1 MQLFQPM
8 NILLRLLTG
17 QVALA
22 QVKDF
27 KIDLEPHRMLQLVSQ
42 TQLPAV
48 EEYPG
53 LGGSLGIDLSVLKS
67 MQTEW
72 TTTFDWATEQADLN
86 RYNHYTTKIEELTI
100 HFIHHK
106 SSEPNAIPLIL
117 NHGWPGTFMDFL
129 PVIDPLTTASS
140 TSNRTSASFHVVVPS
155 LPGYAFSSAPP
166 ATWTLN
172 DTARI
177 FNTLMTDVLGYET
190 YAAHGS
196 DFCSNVAYSLY
207 NDFNNPSY
215 WYTIPSVKLGRVPK
229 YNITLDAGE
238 EFQENLVLG
247 FNTGYVIEQ
256 STKTNTIGLALH
268 DNPVGQLFWMAE
280 KYISC
285 KIFKPPHLPIVSQ
298 ADMPEG
304 SDPQAGTSPSV
315 LTHNEILRQVPLYF
329 LTKSFVSST
338 FTCPQNTDAYS
349 SSYSKAQTD
358 APMLFSSFK
367 YSGAFWTEQVVSWVG
382 NLVTYNC
389 ESFSFLTIPI
399 KFSWRYSLLHANE
412 TVDHNFG
419 GHFPGLDNPPA
430 LVDDIRQIGNYWM
443 Y

>member
-1 MQLFQPM
+1 
-8 NILLRLLTG
+8 
-17 QVALA
+17 
-22 QVKDF
+22 
-27 KIDLEPHRMLQLVSQ
+27 MLQLVSQ

-86 RYNHYTTKIEELTI
+86 RYNHYTTTMEGLTI
-100 HFIHHK
+100 HFIHQK

-129 PVIDPLTTASS
+129 PVIDPLTTASG

-166 ATWTLN
+166 AAWTLN

-177 FNTLMTDVLGYET
+177 FNTFMTDVLGYDT

-196 DFCSNVAYSLY
+196 DFGSNVAYNLY
-207 NDFNNPSY
+207 NNFNK
-215 WYTIPSVKLGRVPK
+215 SVRAVHLTGKPFLPLSSVQFPK
-229 YNITLDAGE
+229 YNITLDADE
-238 EFQENLVLG
+238 AFQENLVLG

-268 DNPVGQLFWMAE
+268 DNPIGQLSWMAE
-280 KYISC
+280 KYISW
-285 KIFKPPHLPIVSQ
+285 
-298 ADMPEG
+298 

-315 LTHNEILRQVPLYF
+315 LTHNEILR
-329 LTKSFVSST
+329 
-338 FTCPQNTDAYS
+338 QNTDAYS

-358 APMLFSSFK
+358 APMLFSSFR
-367 YSGAFWTEQVVSWVG
+367 YSGAFWTEKVVSWVG

-389 ESFSFLTIPI
+389 ESFSFLTIPM
-399 KFSWRYSLLHANE
+399 KFSWRYSLLPANE

-430 LVDDIRQIGNYWM
+430 LVDDIRKIGNYST

>member
-1 MQLFQPM
+1 MQLFQSM
-8 NILLRLLTG
+8 NIPLGFLTG
-17 QVALA
+17 HVALA

-27 KIDLEPHRMLQLVSQ
+27 TIDLEPHRMLQLVTQ

-53 LGGSLGIDLSVLKS
+53 LGGSLGIDLNVLKS
-67 MQTEW
+67 MQKEW

-86 RYNHYTTKIEELTI
+86 R
-100 HFIHHK
+100 
-106 SSEPNAIPLIL
+106 EPNAIPLIL

-129 PVIDPLTTASS
+129 PVVDPLTTASS

-177 FNTLMTDVLGYET
+177 FNTFMTDVLGYET

-196 DFCSNVAYSLY
+196 DFGSNVAYNLY
-207 NDFNNPSY
+207 NNFNKSVRAVHLTGIPFLPLSPVDF
-215 WYTIPSVKLGRVPK
+215 PK
-229 YNITLDAGE
+229 YNITLDADE

-256 STKTNTIGLALH
+256 STKTNTIGLALQ
-268 DNPVGQLFWMAE
+268 DNPVGQLSWMAE
-280 KYISC
+280 KYISW
-285 KIFKPPHLPIVSQ
+285 
-298 ADMPEG
+298 

-315 LTHNEILRQVPLYF
+315 LTHNEILRQVSLYF
-329 LTKSFVSST
+329 LTKSFVSSI
-338 FTCPQNTDAYS
+338 FTYPQNTDAYS

-367 YSGAFWTEQVVSWVG
+367 YSGAFWTGKVVS
-382 NLVTYNC
+382 
-389 ESFSFLTIPI
+389 
-399 KFSWRYSLLHANE
+399 
-412 TVDHNFG
+412 
-419 GHFPGLDNPPA
+419 
-430 LVDDIRQIGNYWM
+430 
-443 Y
+443 

>member
-1 MQLFQPM
+1 MQLFQSM
-8 NILLRLLTG
+8 NIPLGFLTG
-17 QVALA
+17 HVALA

-53 LGGSLGIDLSVLKS
+53 LSGSLGIDLSVLKS

-86 RYNHYTTKIEELTI
+86 RYNHYTTTIEGLTI
-100 HFIHHK
+100 HFIHQK
-106 SSEPNAIPLIL
+106 SSEPNAISLIL

-166 ATWTLN
+166 ATWTPN

-196 DFCSNVAYSLY
+196 DFGSNVAYNLY
-207 NDFNNPSY
+207 NNFNKSVRAVHL
-215 WYTIPSVKLGRVPK
+215 TGIPFLPLSPVEFPK
-229 YNITLDAGE
+229 YNITLDADE

-256 STKTNTIGLALH
+256 STKTNTIGSALH
-268 DNPVGQLFWMAE
+268 DNPIGQLSWMAE
-280 KYISC
+280 KYISW
-285 KIFKPPHLPIVSQ
+285 
-298 ADMPEG
+298 

-315 LTHNEILRQVPLYF
+315 LTHNEILRQVSLYF
-329 LTKSFVSST
+329 LTKSFVSSI
-338 FTCPQNTDAYS
+338 FTYPQNTDAYS

-358 APMLFSSFK
+358 APMLFSSFR
-367 YSGAFWTEQVVSWVG
+367 YSGAFWTEKVVSWVG
-382 NLVTYNC
+382 NLVTYN
-389 ESFSFLTIPI
+389 
-399 KFSWRYSLLHANE
+399 Y
-412 TVDHNFG
+412 HNFG

-430 LVDDIRQIGNYWM
+430 LVDDIRQIGNYWT
-443 Y
+443 YYLGH

>member
-1 MQLFQPM
+1 M
-8 NILLRLLTG
+8 NIPLGFLTG

-27 KIDLEPHRMLQLVSQ
+27 EINLEPHRMLQLVSQ

-53 LGGSLGIDLSVLKS
+53 LGGSLGIDL
-67 MQTEW
+67 
-72 TTTFDWATEQADLN
+72 
-86 RYNHYTTKIEELTI
+86 RYNHYTTTIEGLTI
-100 HFIHHK
+100 HFVHHK
-106 SSEPNAIPLIL
+106 SSEQNAIPLIL

-140 TSNRTSASFHVVVPS
+140 ISNKTSASFHVVVPS

-196 DFCSNVAYSLY
+196 DFGSNVAYNLY
-207 NDFNNPSY
+207 NNFNKSVRAVHL
-215 WYTIPSVKLGRVPK
+215 TGIPILPLSPVEFLK
-229 YNITLDAGE
+229 YNITLDADE
-238 EFQENLVLG
+238 EFQENLVLR

-268 DNPVGQLFWMAE
+268 DNPIAQVSWMAE
-280 KYISC
+280 KYISW
-285 KIFKPPHLPIVSQ
+285 
-298 ADMPEG
+298 

-315 LTHNEILRQVPLYF
+315 LTHNEILRQVSLYF
-329 LTKSFVSST
+329 LTKSFISSI
-338 FTCPQNTDAYS
+338 FTYPQNTDAYS

-367 YSGAFWTEQVVSWVG
+367 YSGAFWTEKVVSWAG
-382 NLVTYNC
+382 NLVTYN
-389 ESFSFLTIPI
+389 
-399 KFSWRYSLLHANE
+399 Y
-412 TVDHNFG
+412 HNFG

-430 LVDDIRQIGNYWM
+430 LVDDIRQVGNYWS

>member
-1 MQLFQPM
+1 MQLFQSM
-8 NILLRLLTG
+8 NIPLGFLTG
-17 QVALA
+17 HVALA

-27 KIDLEPHRMLQLVSQ
+27 TIDPEPHRMLQLVTQ

-53 LGGSLGIDLSVLKS
+53 LGGSLGIDLNVLKS
-67 MQTEW
+67 MQKEW

-86 RYNHYTTKIEELTI
+86 RLLYPSLTI
-100 HFIHHK
+100 HFVHQK

-117 NHGWPGTFMDFL
+117 NHGWPGTFMDFI

-155 LPGYAFSSAPP
+155 LPGYVFSSAPP

-190 YAAHGS
+190 YAARGS
-196 DFCSNVAYSLY
+196 DFGSNVAYNLY
-207 NDFNNPSY
+207 NNFHKSVRAVHL
-215 WYTIPSVKLGRVPK
+215 TGIPFLPLSPVEFPK
-229 YNITLDAGE
+229 HNITLDTDE
-238 EFQENLVLG
+238 EFQKNLVLG

-256 STKTNTIGLALH
+256 STKTNSIGLVLH
-268 DNPVGQLFWMAE
+268 DNSVGQLSWMAE
-280 KYISC
+280 KYIS
-285 KIFKPPHLPIVSQ
+285 L
-298 ADMPEG
+298 

-315 LTHNEILRQVPLYF
+315 LTHNEILRQVSLYF
-329 LTKSFVSST
+329 LTKSFVSSI
-338 FTCPQNTDAYS
+338 FTYPQNTDAYS

-367 YSGAFWTEQVVSWVG
+367 YSGAFWTEKVV
-382 NLVTYNC
+382 
-389 ESFSFLTIPI
+389 
-399 KFSWRYSLLHANE
+399 
-412 TVDHNFG
+412 
-419 GHFPGLDNPPA
+419 
-430 LVDDIRQIGNYWM
+430 
-443 Y
+443 

>member
-1 MQLFQPM
+1 MQLFQSM
-8 NILLRLLTG
+8 NIPLGFLTG
-17 QVALA
+17 RVALA

-27 KIDLEPHRMLQLVSQ
+27 TIDLEPHRMLQLVAQ

-53 LGGSLGIDLSVLKS
+53 LGGSLGIDLN
-67 MQTEW
+67 
-72 TTTFDWATEQADLN
+72 ADLN
-86 RYNHYTTKIEELTI
+86 RYNHYTTTIEGLTI
-100 HFIHHK
+100 HFVHQK
-106 SSEPNAIPLIL
+106 SSEPNAIPLIP

-196 DFCSNVAYSLY
+196 DFGSNVAHNLY
-207 NDFNNPSY
+207 NNFNKSVRAVHL
-215 WYTIPSVKLGRVPK
+215 TGIPFLPLSPVEFPK
-229 YNITLDAGE
+229 YNITLDADE

-247 FNTGYVIEQ
+247 FNTGYVIEH

-268 DNPVGQLFWMAE
+268 DNPVGQLSWMAE
-280 KYISC
+280 KYISW
-285 KIFKPPHLPIVSQ
+285 
-298 ADMPEG
+298 

-315 LTHNEILRQVPLYF
+315 LTHNEILRQVSLYF
-329 LTKSFVSST
+329 LTKSFVSSI
-338 FTCPQNTDAYS
+338 FTYPQNTDAYS

-367 YSGAFWTEQVVSWVG
+367 YSGAFWTEKVVSWVG
-382 NLVTYNC
+382 NLVTYN
-389 ESFSFLTIPI
+389 
-399 KFSWRYSLLHANE
+399 Y
-412 TVDHNFG
+412 HNFG

-430 LVDDIRQIGNYWM
+430 LVDDLRQIGNYWM

>member
-1 MQLFQPM
+1 MQLFQSM
-8 NILLRLLTG
+8 NIPLGFLTG
-17 QVALA
+17 HVALA

-27 KIDLEPHRMLQLVSQ
+27 TIDPEPHRMLQLVTQ

-53 LGGSLGIDLSVLKS
+53 LGGSLGIDLNVLKS
-67 MQTEW
+67 MQKEW

-86 RYNHYTTKIEELTI
+86 RYNHYKTIIEGLTI
-100 HFIHHK
+100 HFVHQK

-117 NHGWPGTFMDFL
+117 NHGWPGTFMDFI

-155 LPGYAFSSAPP
+155 LPGYVFSSAPP

-190 YAAHGS
+190 YAARGS
-196 DFCSNVAYSLY
+196 DFGSNVAYNLY
-207 NDFNNPSY
+207 NNFHKSVRAVHL
-215 WYTIPSVKLGRVPK
+215 TGIPFLPLSPVEFPK
-229 YNITLDAGE
+229 HNITLDTDE

-256 STKTNTIGLALH
+256 STKTNSIGLVLH
-268 DNPVGQLFWMAE
+268 DNSVGQLSWMAE

-285 KIFKPPHLPIVSQ
+285 KIFNPPYLPFVSQ
-298 ADMPEG
+298 AETPKV

-315 LTHNEILRQVPLYF
+315 LTHNEILRQVSLYF
-329 LTKSFVSST
+329 LTKSFVSSI
-338 FTCPQNTDAYS
+338 FTYPQNTDAYS

-367 YSGAFWTEQVVSWVG
+367 YSGAFWTEKVV
-382 NLVTYNC
+382 
-389 ESFSFLTIPI
+389 
-399 KFSWRYSLLHANE
+399 
-412 TVDHNFG
+412 
-419 GHFPGLDNPPA
+419 
-430 LVDDIRQIGNYWM
+430 
-443 Y
+443 

>member
-1 MQLFQPM
+1 MQLFQSM
-8 NILLRLLTG
+8 NIPLGFLIG
-17 QVALA
+17 HMALA

-27 KIDLEPHRMLQLVSQ
+27 TIDLEPHRMLQLVAQ

-53 LGGSLGIDLSVLKS
+53 LGGSLGIDLRVLKS

-72 TTTFDWATEQADLN
+72 TTTFDWATEQANLN
-86 RYNHYTTKIEELTI
+86 QYNHYTTIIEGLTI

-129 PVIDPLTTASS
+129 PVIGPLTTASS

-166 ATWTLN
+166 TTWTLN
-172 DTARI
+172 DTARV
-177 FNTLMTDVLGYET
+177 FNTLMTDVLGYRA
-190 YAAHGS
+190 YAAHGA
-196 DFCSNVAYSLY
+196 DFGSNVAYNLY
-207 NDFNNPSY
+207 NNFTKSVRAVHL
-215 WYTIPSVKLGRVPK
+215 TGIPFLPLSPVEFPK
-229 YNITLDAGE
+229 YNITLDADE
-238 EFQENLVLG
+238 EFQENLVLS

-256 STKTNTIGLALH
+256 STKKKTNTIGLALH
-268 DNPVGQLFWMAE
+268 DNPVGQLSWMAE
-280 KYISC
+280 KYIS
-285 KIFKPPHLPIVSQ
+285 SE
-298 ADMPEG
+298 MPKG
-304 SDPQAGTSPSV
+304 SDPQAGTLPSV
-315 LTHNEILRQVPLYF
+315 LTHNEILRQVSLYY
-329 LTKSFVSST
+329 LTKSFVSSI
-338 FTCPQNTDAYS
+338 FTYPQNTDAYS

-358 APMLFSSFK
+358 ALMLFSSFK
-367 YSGAFWTEQVVSWVG
+367 YSGAFWTEKVVSWVG

-389 ESFSFLTIPI
+389 ESFSLLPIPMQ
-399 KFSWRYSLLHANE
+399 FSWHYLVLPAKE

-430 LVDDIRQIGNYWM
+430 LVDDIRQIGNYWT